1 MVPCGDK
8 IKSPEAP
15 YIIKIYCHDT
25 DKEAMTITR
34 QQWQQQLQRHSNN
47 KDNSTQAKLQSA

>member
-34 QQWQQQLQRHSNN
+34 QQWQQQLQRHRNN
-47 KDNSTQAKLQSA
+47 KDNST